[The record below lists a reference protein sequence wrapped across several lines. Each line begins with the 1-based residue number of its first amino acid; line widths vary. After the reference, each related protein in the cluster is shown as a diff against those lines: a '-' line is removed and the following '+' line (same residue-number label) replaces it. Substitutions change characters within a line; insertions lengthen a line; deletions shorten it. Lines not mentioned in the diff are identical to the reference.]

1 MDNLTYY
8 LEILKLEPENI
19 SALKGLAEIYK
30 ASEQWDSLIEI
41 YEKLFSLS
49 QGDDERIN
57 YIIDVADT
65 YYYKLT
71 DINKSIEFY
80 LDALELNSYELGVVD
95 KLKGIMEKAN
105 DLAELNILLEGECI
119 LLKDPERIADNNNK
133 IINNY
138 LLLGMYDGALS
149 FLSGLKSPPPQAAKQ
164 LYEKLL
170 ENNMLSKIVE
180 YKDLFINAFNTS
192 ENLSDLYVSLA
203 KIYEEAIGDLYEAA
217 YNYEMALASNAENQQ
232 RIVQELSKI
241 YSSID
246 EPVMLLSVLLKM
258 KDYTSTEKSSELDK
272 NIGLC
277 YIKLEDNTSALS
289 FLKNA
294 LSATPE
300 DKSLLYTMLDA
311 YTHDENSEGIIETI
325 KKLVEID
332 DNNDQK
338 TLLYKRAIPML
349 VESKDFDTA
358 KQFINTLIDITGDQS
373 NYKLLE
379 QIYKDT
385 GDYNSLV
392 TFYLE
397 KLNGKEEEKDSASL
411 WAALGEAY
419 LQGFSHYEYAIDSYT
434 RALTLD
440 PENMDYMEKLV
451 TLYSSSEQ
459 WQESEHAILKLL
471 PYVKDADKKLSL
483 QLELGDIYLSH
494 TKDYDRAD
502 GLYNTILSSNPK
514 NEYALSAL
522 ERIYRETS
530 NYNKLATILEEK
542 LAVTDNKYDTLAELG
557 SILFDRSIDVK
568 KAEGYLWQAIESNP
582 QASYVVDVLKR
593 LYETTGD
600 YTGFEK
606 LYSYLIDKTNPSEKV
621 KVDLLI
627 KLGHVMYE
635 KLAMPDKA
643 ILAFEKAVSIEPDNN
658 DANLS
663 LSTLYFNAGI
673 WEKAEPHFNFS
684 ISHNIV
690 DEKQL
695 PEFLFRYARILDR
708 LGKQQESLSLYK
720 KVFELNKNE
729 KRYAEA
735 YGYSAYS
742 NRKYEGVI
750 DAFETLIKISK
761 DVDNISEIYKKLAT
775 AYEEKED
782 YRSASVYLIKLNG
795 KEPTNQ
801 EYLKWLEKLCTNGK
815 DYALLTSVL
824 KKEAELSKSD
834 KDTIIISLRRA
845 DIQEEKLGDPKSAVK
860 TLEELIKSGK
870 KNIDV
875 SIKLISLYKKLQD
888 TKNLMAT
895 IQETLKLQ
903 ISAEQKVN
911 LLLELAELTKDD
923 KQKTIAIYNDILLL
937 QPDNN
942 RAFTALSTMYET
954 LKDYKALSAIYENR
968 LSNIQISEDKILLQ
982 KSLASIKA
990 EKLNDMNGAEAI
1002 YQEILRAKPSDIETY
1017 QALEPLLSKQGEL
1030 RGLNKLY
1037 LNAAKNIE
1045 KREIKLNYFIKS
1057 AELLV
1062 NKLKDEKSAI
1072 LSYEAALDIDRA
1084 NSDIIIKIARL
1095 AANQQMY
1102 DKAAISYKEAVTLDN
1117 ISDETRA
1124 DINFEYGKLLK
1135 DKGSANDAYQ
1145 AYKAA
1150 YNLNPSNIDYRLA
1163 YGESAYAVGLYKDAY
1178 DALKNIT
1185 YVHEHELTTEQL
1197 FPLYKIL
1204 SDISKRLGNI
1214 QQAVEYLLRAID
1226 INGND
1231 MDSLITLD
1239 ELTSTLGNYELEI
1252 EVLTKLSKI
1261 INKPIDRAQVL
1272 IKIAKLKHDKIY
1284 DMNGAIPLL
1293 REAMA
1298 IIPDNTQIC
1307 NELIQIYREQSNT
1320 DNEIEI
1326 LLQLLK
1332 IEKNSDNF
1340 VAAAMRLGDI
1350 YIELKNDTETAKKY
1364 YLEALKK
1371 QPSSI
1376 PALKGLGRI
1385 FELQGNLAGKA
1396 ELYQKFIK
1404 ILLPKE
1410 PKNILPLIK
1419 ELGELYATKLNN
1431 NELAIQQ
1438 YQTIINM
1445 EPGNADAHFLLAEL
1459 LSKNKTTITDAVR
1472 EYGIV
1477 LKYKP
1482 ENVSAIRFLSKFYEQ
1497 KKDYDRVFVYLS
1509 TLKLL
1514 GEEKDLERIF
1524 VEANKNKQPQHP
1536 KLTITDDLFLS
1547 HIMHMKT
1554 RGPLKDVINIFTD
1567 YGGSLFK
1574 PDVKLYGVGKQER
1587 ITTKSTSW
1595 QEYGSLLQLLGI
1607 EDIDIYQT
1615 TKGSFKL
1622 IIENTDPPSLIV
1634 NIPSLSDFSAKER
1647 AFIITEYLTYIK
1659 SGFILPI
1666 KLGKEKFSLFI
1677 NALIKILNSSM
1688 KTPDDKNPNLH
1699 NLSNFLSGV
1708 LTKKQRTA
1716 LDEPIKKY
1724 LKMPSN
1730 YIDEWFRGIEITGI
1744 RTASFMVGDIES
1756 IFSSLVKWHIGDVS
1770 LLSNKEKRKDIFN
1783 SSEFMQD
1790 ALQFYLSDSH
1800 FLLRNKL
1807 GMSILSV

>member
-1 MDNLTYY
+1 VDNLTYY

-19 SALKGLAEIYK
+19 SALKGLTETYK
-30 ASEQWDSLIEI
+30 TNEQWDKLIEI

-65 YYYKLT
+65 YYYKLA

-80 LDALELNSYELGVVD
+80 LDALELNPHEQGVVD
-95 KLKGIMEKAN
+95 KLKSIMEKAN
-105 DLAELNILLEGECI
+105 ALAELNILLEGECL
-119 LLKDPERIADNNNK
+119 LLKDPERINDNNNK

-138 LLLGMYDGALS
+138 MLLDMYDDALS
-149 FLSGLKSPPPQAAKQ
+149 LLPRLKPPPSQATKH

-170 ENNMLSKIVE
+170 ENNMLSRIVE
-180 YKDLFINAFNTS
+180 YKDLFINTFNNPEDLS
-192 ENLSDLYVSLA
+192 NLYGSLA
-203 KIYEEAIGDLYEAA
+203 KIYEETIGDLYETA

-232 RIVQELSKI
+232 PIVQKLSEI

-246 EPVMLLSVLLKM
+246 EPVMLLSILLKM
-258 KDYTSTEKSSELDK
+258 SDYASPEGSFELDK

-277 YIKLEDNTSALS
+277 YIKLEDNTSALP

-294 LSATPE
+294 LSAKPD
-300 DKSLLYTMLDA
+300 DKPLLYTVLDA
-311 YTHDENSEGIIETI
+311 YTNAGDSEGTI
-325 KKLVEID
+325 DTVKKLVEIE
-332 DNNDQK
+332 DNNDKK
-338 TLLYKRAIPML
+338 TLLYKKAIPIL
-349 VESKDFDTA
+349 IENKDFDTA
-358 KQFINTLIDITGDQS
+358 KQLINTLIDITGDRS
-373 NYKLLE
+373 NYKWLE

-397 KLNGKEEEKDSASL
+397 RLDGREEEKDSAPL

-419 LQGFSHYEYAIDSYT
+419 LKGFSHYEYATDSYA

-440 PENMDYMEKLV
+440 PENMDYMEKLI
-451 TLYSSSEQ
+451 TLYSSSEK
-459 WQESEHAILKLL
+459 WQEAEQTILKLL
-471 PYVKDADKKLSL
+471 SHVKEADKKLSL
-483 QLELGDIYLSH
+483 QLKLGDIYLSH
-494 TKDYDRAD
+494 TKDYDSAD
-502 GLYNTILSSNPK
+502 GLYNAILSSNPQ

-530 NYNKLATILEEK
+530 NYKELAAILEKK
-542 LAVTDNKYDTLAELG
+542 LAVTDNKYDTLTELG

-568 KAEGYLWQAIESNP
+568 KAEGYLWQALESNP
-582 QASYVVDVLKR
+582 EANYVVDVLKR

-606 LYSYLIDKTNPSEKV
+606 LYSYLIDKTNPSEKI
-621 KVDLLI
+621 KVELLL
-627 KLGHVMYE
+627 KLGHIMYE
-635 KLAMPDKA
+635 KLALPDKA
-643 ILAFEKAVSIEPDNN
+643 ISAFERAVSLEPDNN

-690 DEKQL
+690 EQKQL
-695 PEFLFRYARILDR
+695 PEFLFRYARILDK
-708 LGKQQESLSLYK
+708 LGRQQDSLPLYK
-720 KVFELNKNE
+720 KAFELNNNE

-735 YGYSAYS
+735 YGYSAYA
-742 NRKYEGVI
+742 NREYEGVI
-750 DAFETLIKISK
+750 SAFETLIKISK
-761 DVDNISEIYKKLAT
+761 DVENINEIYKKLVS
-775 AYEEKED
+775 AYEEKKD
-782 YRSASVYLIKLNG
+782 YRSASVYLIKLTE

-801 EYLKWLEKLCTNGK
+801 EYFGWLERLCIDGK
-815 DYALLTSVL
+815 DYSLLTSVL

-834 KDTIIISLRRA
+834 EDTIIISLRRA
-845 DIQEEKLGDPKSAVK
+845 AIQEEKLGDPESAVK

-870 KNIDV
+870 TNVDV
-875 SIKLISLYKKLQD
+875 YIKLIPLYKKLNN
-888 TKNLMAT
+888 TKDLIPT

-911 LLLELAELTKDD
+911 LLLELAELSTDD
-923 KQKTIAIYNDILLL
+923 KQKAIALYKDILLL
-937 QPDNN
+937 QPENN
-942 RAFTALSTMYET
+942 IAFTALSKTYET
-954 LKDYKALSAIYENR
+954 LKEYKALSVIYENR
-968 LSNIQISEDKILLQ
+968 LPNIQASEDKILLQ
-982 KSLASIKA
+982 KRLASIKA
-990 EKLNDMNGAEAI
+990 ENLHDMNGAVAI
-1002 YQEILRAKPSDIETY
+1002 YQEILRFKPSDIETY
-1017 QALEPLLSKQGEL
+1017 QALESLLLKQGEL
-1030 RGLNKLY
+1030 RGLNELY

-1045 KREIKLNYFIKS
+1045 KREIKLDYFIKS

-1062 NKLKDEKSAI
+1062 NKLKDEKGAI
-1072 LSYEAALDIDRA
+1072 LSYEAALSIDNT
-1084 NSDIIIKIARL
+1084 NSDIIIKTARL
-1095 AANQQMY
+1095 AANQQLY
-1102 DKAAISYKEAVTLDN
+1102 DKAAIFYKEAVALDN
-1117 ISDETRA
+1117 IPDETRA

-1150 YNLNPSNIDYRLA
+1150 YNSNPSNIDYRLA
-1163 YGESAYAVGLYKDAY
+1163 YGESAYAIGLYKDAY

-1185 YVHEHELTTEQL
+1185 YAHERELLPEQL
-1197 FPLYKIL
+1197 FLLYKIL

-1214 QQAVEYLLRAID
+1214 QQAVEYLLRVID
-1226 INGND
+1226 INSKD

-1252 EVLTKLSKI
+1252 EVLIKLSKI
-1261 INKPIDRAQVL
+1261 LDKPVDRAQVL

-1284 DMNGAIPLL
+1284 DLNGAIPLL
-1293 REAMA
+1293 REAMTML
-1298 IIPDNTQIC
+1298 PDNTQIC
-1307 NELIQIYREQSNT
+1307 SELIQIYREQSDT

-1326 LLQLLK
+1326 LLKLLK

-1340 VAAAMRLGDI
+1340 VAAAMRLGEI

-1376 PALKGLGRI
+1376 PALRGLGRI

-1410 PKNILPLIK
+1410 PKNVLPLIK
-1419 ELGELYATKLNN
+1419 ELGELYATKMNK

-1438 YQTIINM
+1438 YQTIINV
-1445 EPGNADAHFLLAEL
+1445 EPSDADAHFLLAEL
-1459 LSKNKTTITDAVR
+1459 LSKNKTMITDAVR

-1477 LKYKP
+1477 LKYNP
-1482 ENVSAIRFLSKFYEQ
+1482 ENVSVIRFLSKFSEQ

-1524 VEANKNKQPQHP
+1524 VEANKNKQPQRP

-1554 RGPLKDVINIFTD
+1554 RGPLKDIINIFPD

-1595 QEYGSLLQLLGI
+1595 QEYSFLLQLLGI
-1607 EDIDIYQT
+1607 KDIDIYQT
-1615 TKGSFKL
+1615 TKGNFRL
-1622 IIENTDPPSLIV
+1622 IIENTPPPSLIV

-1659 SGFILPI
+1659 SGFVLPI

-1677 NALIKILNSSM
+1677 NALIKILNPSTR
-1688 KTPDDKNPNLH
+1688 TPEDKNPNLQTV
-1699 NLSNFLSGV
+1699 SNALSGM

-1716 LDEPIKKY
+1716 LDEPVKKY
-1724 LKMPSN
+1724 LKMPDN
-1730 YIDEWFRGIEITGI
+1730 YIDEWFKGIEMTGI
-1744 RTASFMVGDIES
+1744 RTASFVVGDIES
-1756 IFSSLVKWHIGDVS
+1756 IFSSLVKWHIGNVS
-1770 LLSNKEKRKDIFN
+1770 LLSNKEKRKGIFI
-1783 SSEFMQD
+1783 SSELMQD
-1790 ALQFYLSDSH
+1790 TLQFYLSDSH